1 MLSNVILVR
10 PTIEWT
16 DEQRSFK
23 PIAVELMDS
32 ERPIWRQELI
42 FIVQDM
48 CAVRDNIYGQPQHAV
63 VMGFWKSLSYGTPKD
78 FRANFNLILQFTFIF
93 HCEVTQPGSATVE
106 HNALNYRGKK
116 QKHNLSIPLMGTC
129 QSTLWLQYIIS

>member
-10 PTIEWT
+10 PAIEWT

-48 CAVRDNIYGQPQHAV
+48 CAVRGNICGQPQRAV
-63 VMGFWKSLSYGTPKD
+63 VMGLLKGLSYRTSND
-78 FRANFNLILQFTFIF
+78 FRASFNVIKQFTFIF
-93 HCEVTQPGSATVE
+93 
-106 HNALNYRGKK
+106 LY
-116 QKHNLSIPLMGTC
+116 
-129 QSTLWLQYIIS
+129 